1 MKAIQNLLA
10 AVGIAALGA
19 TAAAQ
24 SELETVNLPAT
35 YAMVSGTL
43 TFDVPQ
49 FDPSLGTLNSVV
61 VTLNHSPAAIYP
73 WDYSTAPQTITDAS
87 VNSPVGSLV
96 DSSIGLTANWSGVQS
111 PSGQSESIV
120 YASSG
125 FQNGAPQTFSFTAP
139 ATSVTVGPSGFV
151 GAGDN
156 DLTFTSSATA
166 TSSGSGVPSETFVGW
181 NGMIGG
187 DLSVDYNYT
196 AYSAVPEPA
205 TVGLLA
211 TGLLGVLRLRRRNV

>member
-61 VTLNHSPAAIYP
+61 VTLTPSPGAIYP

-87 VNSPVGSLV
+87 VNSPVGSL
-96 DSSIGLTANWSGVQS
+96 GVQS